1 MLHIIDRPPFDE
13 FTFKLFTELFRN
25 RREFGLQDA
34 EFIYTW
40 TGHMSLS
47 DGKVK
52 NKELFEP
59 GSLRTVPESI
69 TDLYFWNFGYN
80 QILGEGKYLNHVDD
94 LYQHF
99 LETMKDHPDFSTEL
113 YDQFCNSYTTIHKSF
128 QDKKQIEYKIDQIIS
143 YAKTIVLFVKDH
155 FRVSLQK
162 SWLNFKPELSEYFSN
177 MFEYYSDKKFILVTS
192 LENLDKE
199 IKSDN
204 CVIIPMGGD
213 ITNQMNRL
221 NEYRIVEQ
229 KTKSEKQCISLN
241 RGLRNH
247 RTYLVSLLYG
257 KGLDKFTNITYL
269 GLDESTKTLVDALK
283 YDTSLDPMFSTIDQ
297 GFNRF
302 LSINKKFDHVDIY
315 RESRPNDNIFNFN
328 NSLRGKYQSS
338 FLEFVSETNY
348 NEWSFNITEK
358 FSHSVFGLN
367 FPIIVSS
374 PGYVE
379 FLRNVGFDMFDDI
392 IDHSYDLET
401 DKLKRLQ
408 MMVLN
413 NQELISS
420 DISRLFLTHKNRLY
434 SNCDI
439 LMNTLPKYYTSRF
452 WERLKQI

>member
-1 MLHIIDRPPFDE
+1 MLHVIDRPPFDE

-40 TGHMSLS
+40 TGHMALP
-47 DGKVK
+47 DGKVT
-52 NKELFEP
+52 NKDIFEP
-59 GSLRTVPESI
+59 GSLRKVPESI
-69 TDLYFWNFGYN
+69 TDLYFWKFGYN
-80 QILGEGKYLNHVDD
+80 QILGEGKYLNQVDD

-99 LETMKDHPDFSTEL
+99 LETMKDHVDFSTEL
-113 YDQFCNSYTTIHKSF
+113 YDQFCNSYNLIHKSF

-143 YAKTIVLFVKDH
+143 SAKTIVMFVKDH
-155 FRVSLQK
+155 FRVSLEK
-162 SWLNFKPELSEYFSN
+162 SWINFKPELSEYFSN
-177 MFEYYSDKKFILVTS
+177 MFEYYSDKKFVLVTS

-213 ITNQMNRL
+213 ITNQMNRF
-221 NEYRIVEQ
+221 NEYSVVDQ
-229 KTKSEKQCISLN
+229 KVKSEKQCISLN

-247 RTYLVSLLYG
+247 RTYLVSLLFG

-269 GLDESTKTLVDALK
+269 GLGESTKSLVDILQ
-283 YDTSLDPMFSTIDQ
+283 YDTSSDPMFPIVDS
-297 GFNRF
+297 GFSRF
-302 LSINKKFDHVDIY
+302 LSTTKQFDHVDIY
-315 RESRPNDNIFNFN
+315 RETGPNDNIFNFN
-328 NSLRGKYQSS
+328 NSLRSKYRSS

-367 FPIIVSS
+367 LPIIVSS

-401 DKLKRLQ
+401 DKLKRLHQ
-408 MMVLN
+408 MVLN
-413 NQELISS
+413 NQEILSS
-420 DISRLFLTHKNRLY
+420 DLSGSFPGYKSRLY
-434 SNCDI
+434 SNCDVLI
-439 LMNTLPKYYTSRF
+439 NKLPDYYITRF